1 MNPSEAAMLAG
12 LLKAPTRYAPTNN
25 LKRSQERANLVISQM
40 ENQNFLSNSEANFAR
55 KNPAV
60 LSKLAQSKAGG
71 YFADWVMA
79 SLPKYFTYETTEDVV
94 ITTTFDPVI
103 QNAAEKA
110 VKAIKN

>member
-1 MNPSEAAMLAG
+1 
-12 LLKAPTRYAPTNN
+12 
-25 LKRSQERANLVISQM
+25 M
-40 ENQNFLSNSEANFAR
+40 ENQNFLSTIEANFAR

-60 LSKLAQSKAGG
+60 LSKLAQSRAGG

-110 VKAIKN
+110 VKRSLKIKLANILKHKLLSLSCLLMVL